1 MNPRFHNT
9 LGFADLLPSIIP
21 ALLSLVPEYRHTA
34 VLVLVSYG
42 AIILSFM
49 TGGLWGRCW

>member
-9 LGFADLLPSIIP
+9 LGFVGLLPSIIP
-21 ALLSLVPEYRHTA
+21 ALLSLVPEYRRTV
-34 VLVLVSYG
+34 VLVVVSNG